1 MKEKTD
7 ISIVPQNDK
16 IAGNK
21 LTNKCAVSTKK
32 ILKFTFGH
40 RGKADQVKS
49 VLFLAGKTQYHK
61 DIRSL

>member
-7 ISIVPQNDK
+7 ISIVPQKDK

-32 ILKFTFGH
+32 IFKFSFGH
-40 RGKADQVKS
+40 KGKADQVYCS
-49 VLFLAGKTQYHK
+49 
-61 DIRSL
+61 